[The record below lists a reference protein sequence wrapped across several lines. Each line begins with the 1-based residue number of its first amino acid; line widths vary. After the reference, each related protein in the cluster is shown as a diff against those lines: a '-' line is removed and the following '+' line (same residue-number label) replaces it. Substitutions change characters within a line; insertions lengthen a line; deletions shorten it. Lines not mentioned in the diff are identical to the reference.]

1 MSTKKHEEK
10 RQQARQLL
18 SCLWPKGFDF
28 DSPRPL
34 KIGITEDMLAYAKAL
49 GIPLQLSD
57 VRTCLRIY
65 TMRTRYQKSL
75 VKGGDRFDL
84 NGEPCGAVTPEQ
96 QEMAKQTLRNINQK
110 YKTKQQAKAE
120 QDARPKHYSTDPL

>member
-1 MSTKKHEEK
+1 MSKKKHAEK

-18 SCLWPKGFDF
+18 ACLWPNGFDF
-28 DSPRPL
+28 DAPRPL
-34 KIGITEDMLAYAKAL
+34 KVGIVEDMLTSAKERDV
-49 GIPLQLSD
+49 PLLLSD

-84 NGEPCGAVTPEQ
+84 DGNPCGSVTPEQ
-96 QEMAKQTLRNINQK
+96 QEMAKQTLSNLKKNYKPKPKPQALAALDPEQK
-110 YKTKQQAKAE
+110 Q
-120 QDARPKHYSTDPL
+120 P

>member
-1 MSTKKHEEK
+1 MSTKKHAEK

-18 SCLWPKGFDF
+18 TCLWPKAFDF
-28 DSPRPL
+28 DAPRPL
-34 KIGITEDMLAYAKAL
+34 KVGITDDMLAAAKERN
-49 GIPLQLSD
+49 IPLQLSD
-57 VRTCLRIY
+57 IRTCLRIF

-84 NGEPCGAVTPEQ
+84 NGEPCGTVTPEQ

-110 YKTKQQAKAE
+110 YQAKQQAKAV
-120 QDARPKHYSTDPL
+120 QNTQ